1 QSSNMAVNSTGLWRL
16 LRLQHGA
23 SIINVSS
30 RSSSWWSGVEMGPPD
45 AILGVTEA
53 FKKDTN
59 PKKMNLGV
67 GAYRDD
73 NGKPYIL
80 PSVRKAEE
88 LIISQKLDHEYLPIS
103 GSAEFCKKA
112 IGLALGEDNPVITDG
127 LTATVQAISGTG
139 ALRVGSAFFSKF
151 FPGPKAVWM
160 PAPTWGNHVPIFK
173 HVNMDVQQYR
183 YYDPK
188 TCGFNFSGAL
198 EDISKIPEGSL
209 ILLHACA
216 HNPTGVDPKQ
226 EQWDELSK
234 VIKNKKLFPFFDMAY
249 QGFASGDIARDA
261 YAVRK
266 FLADGHK
273 ICLAQSFAKNMGLY
287 GRKADKGVLC
297 VFDQRWTY
305 IGGRDCI

>member
-1 QSSNMAVNSTGLWRL
+1 MTEYASLFSQSTCIHPLKKLYSSAPLPRYHVKKIILKKVGGGGGRRQRRWWWHQRRQRRRWWQQRQSSNMAVNSTGLWRL

-127 LTATVQAISGTG
+127 LVSSYFLGERAG
-139 ALRVGSAFFSKF
+139 AFTIVCNDKDEAARVMSQVKILIRPMYSN
-151 FPGPKAVWM
+151 PPL
-160 PAPTWGNHVPIFK
+160 H
-173 HVNMDVQQYR
+173 
-183 YYDPK
+183 
-188 TCGFNFSGAL
+188 GARIVTTIL
-198 EDISKIPEGSL
+198 NTPEL
-209 ILLHACA
+209 
-216 HNPTGVDPKQ
+216 Q
-226 EQWDELSK
+226 
-234 VIKNKKLFPFFDMAY
+234 
-249 QGFASGDIARDA
+249 
-261 YAVRK
+261 
-266 FLADGHK
+266 
-273 ICLAQSFAKNMGLY
+273 
-287 GRKADKGVLC
+287 
-297 VFDQRWTY
+297 
-305 IGGRDCI
+305 